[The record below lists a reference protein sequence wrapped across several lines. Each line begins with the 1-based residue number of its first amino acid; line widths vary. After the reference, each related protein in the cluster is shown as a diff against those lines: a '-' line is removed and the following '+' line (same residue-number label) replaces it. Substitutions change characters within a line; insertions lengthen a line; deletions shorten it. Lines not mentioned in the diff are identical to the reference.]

1 MRARLPANTWQRK
14 MAEKKEPNLP
24 RLFTQLQA
32 AGEDGNYSRG
42 LKIVEKILSVT
53 PDDPQAL
60 HCKIICLIQ
69 LSKFQDAGK
78 LIDTLSKKVD
88 SPQSYLY
95 EKAYCLYRLEKYKES
110 QHVLSKLPQ
119 SDPHVRELQAQIFY
133 RIEQYQ
139 EASTTY
145 MSLIKDSSDSF
156 TSERAAN
163 YAAAL
168 SQSCHEDA
176 DCVSLK
182 DVESLPTETMEQSFN
197 AACCYLSKENPAEA
211 ETLLN
216 KAQQQCRE
224 SLMEDDYTEEEIESE
239 LSVLRVQLG
248 CALQL
253 QGKSKEAMT
262 VYNMVLKQKPDDI
275 AQVVVTSNNIIVLNR
290 DRDIFDSKKKVKV
303 LASEGSCKKL
313 NNFQK
318 LVILYNRCLF
328 ALHLNQL
335 EQCRELLGSLE
346 ALNANSDFT
355 ILVKVALLSRERKS
369 TACIETLEAHLG
381 SNPNSGVLL
390 YNTLAQLHMSQGHIN
405 KVCAALASIPSLS
418 KYLGAVS
425 TLVSLYTSSGDVDSA
440 VGVLDPAVS
449 YWLKQPESSLNGA
462 TARLV
467 MVESARY
474 NLHHSRPV
482 AAAKVLER
490 INPKD
495 LRIIAMLISAYSQYD
510 AKQAEEMS
518 RSLATIEITQSIDVD
533 ALEQMPSFRHT
544 RRHLQKTEATP
555 QDHHHV
561 DKAIVTK
568 PKKKRKRKPRLPKNF
583 DPSVA
588 PDPERWLPLRERSY
602 YRKGRK
608 KGVSATARGTQG
620 TSAASASLMAQ
631 LDQSKP
637 KVTAS
642 QDTQAA
648 ASGV

>member
-1 MRARLPANTWQRK
+1 
-14 MAEKKEPNLP
+14 MAAKKEPNLP

-42 LKIVEKILSVT
+42 LKIVEKILCVT

-60 HCKIICLIQ
+60 HCKIVCLMQ
-69 LSKFQDAGK
+69 LSKFQEAGK
-78 LIDTLSKKVD
+78 IIDTLNKKAE
-88 SPQSYLY
+88 SPKYLF

-110 QHVLSKLPQ
+110 QQVLSKLSQ

-133 RIEQYQ
+133 RLEEYQ
-139 EASTTY
+139 VASTTY
-145 MSLIKDSSDSF
+145 VSLIKDSADSF
-156 TSERAAN
+156 SSERAVN

-168 SQSCHEDA
+168 SQSCRDGVDLEDI
-176 DCVSLK
+176 
-182 DVESLPTETMEQSFN
+182 ESLPTETMEQSFN
-197 AACCYLSKENPAEA
+197 VACCYLSKEKPAKA
-211 ETLLN
+211 EQLLD

-224 SLMEDDYTEEEIESE
+224 SLMEEDYTEEEIESE

-248 CALQL
+248 CALQM
-253 QGKSKEAMT
+253 QGRSKEAMA
-262 VYNMVLKQKPDDI
+262 VYNAVLKQKPDDV
-275 AQVVVTSNNIIVLNR
+275 AQVVVTSNNIIVLNK
-290 DRDIFDSKKKVKV
+290 DRDVFDSKKKVKV
-303 LASEGSCKKL
+303 LAVEGLSKKL
-313 NNFQK
+313 NKFQK

-328 ALHLNQL
+328 ALHMNQL

-346 ALNANSDFT
+346 ALNAYSDFT
-355 ILVKVALLSRERKS
+355 VLVKVALLSRERKS
-369 TACIETLEAHLG
+369 AGCIETLEAHLKT
-381 SNPNSGVLL
+381 NPDSGVLL
-390 YNTLAQLHMSQGHIN
+390 YTTLAQLHMNHGHID
-405 KVCAALASIPSLS
+405 KVCAVLASIPSLS

-425 TLVSLYTSSGDVDSA
+425 VLVSLYTSLGDIDSA
-440 VGVLDPAVS
+440 VGVLDPAVTF
-449 YWLKQPESSLNGA
+449 WLKQPESPSNST
-462 TARLV
+462 TAHLV
-467 MVESARY
+467 MVECARY

-495 LRIIAMLISAYSQYD
+495 LRILAMLISAYSQYD
-510 AKQAEEMS
+510 AKKAEELS
-518 RSLATIEITQSIDVD
+518 RSLAAVEMKQSVDVD

-555 QDHHHV
+555 QDHNV
-561 DKAIVTK
+561 DKVVAAK
-568 PKKKRKRKPRLPKNF
+568 PKKKRKRKPRLPKNY
-583 DPSVA
+583 DPNVA
-588 PDPERWLPLRERSY
+588 PDPERWIPLRERSY

-642 QDTQAA
+642 QESQAA
-648 ASGV
+648 ASGESV

>member
-1 MRARLPANTWQRK
+1 
-14 MAEKKEPNLP
+14 MAAKKEPNLP

-42 LKIVEKILSVT
+42 LKIAEKILTVT

-60 HCKIICLIQ
+60 HCKIVCLIQ
-69 LSKFQDAGK
+69 LSKFQEAGK
-78 LIDTLSKKVD
+78 LIDTLGKKVD
-88 SPQSYLY
+88 NPQTYLF

-110 QHVLSKLPQ
+110 QHVLGKLPQ

-133 RIEQYQ
+133 RLEEYQ

-145 MSLIKDSSDSF
+145 VSLIKDSSDGFS
-156 TSERAAN
+156 SERAVN

-168 SQSCHEDA
+168 SQSCREDM
-176 DCVSLK
+176 DRVSLR
-182 DVESLPTETMEQSFN
+182 DIQSLPTETMEQSFN
-197 AACCYLSKENPAEA
+197 VACCYLSKEKPAEA

-239 LSVLRVQLG
+239 LSVLQVQLG
-248 CALQL
+248 CALQV
-253 QGKSKEAMT
+253 QGRSKEAMS
-262 VYNMVLKQKPDDI
+262 VYNAVLKQKPDDV
-275 AQVVVTSNNIIVLNR
+275 AQLVVTSNNIIVLNR
-290 DRDIFDSKKKVKV
+290 DRDVFDSKKKVKI
-303 LASEGSCKKL
+303 LASEGSSKKL

-346 ALNANSDFT
+346 ALNTNSDFT
-355 ILVKVALLSRERKS
+355 ILVKVALLSRERKT
-369 TACIETLEAHLG
+369 TACIETLEAHLR
-381 SNPNSGVLL
+381 SNPNSAVLL
-390 YNTLAQLHMSQGHIN
+390 YTTLAQLHMNQGHVD
-405 KVCAALASIPSLS
+405 KVCAVLASIPSLS

-425 TLVSLYTSSGDVDSA
+425 TLVSLYTGSGDIDSA

-449 YWLKQPESSLNGA
+449 YWLKQPESSSNGA

-482 AAAKVLER
+482 DAAKVLER

-510 AKQAEEMS
+510 AKEAEKLS
-518 RSLATIEITQSIDVD
+518 RSLATVEITQSIDVD

-544 RRHLQKTEATP
+544 RRHLHKTETTP
-555 QDHHHV
+555 QDHQV
-561 DKAIVTK
+561 DRAVVSK

-583 DPSVA
+583 DPSVT

-648 ASGV
+648 ASGMQDVYEY